1 MVRIARSPGAHL
13 YHYAAYEKMAL
24 RRLASMHATA
34 ETAVDEL
41 LRTNRMVDLYR
52 VVRESIRVGEPGY
65 SIKNL
70 ERFYMPAR
78 TTAVVSGGD
87 SLIIYDRFRETGE
100 SSLLNDLRDYNRDDC
115 LSTFLLRDWPI
126 ERPKEK
132 GRWPPAAE
140 VTTDRSV
147 GEPKDAGQLEREERE
162 RAQAA
167 LEAAL
172 VTDPGAGDA
181 EARQLM

>member
-1 MVRIARSPGAHL
+1 MQEKHAFAELMAFLTKRLARSPSAHL
-13 YHYAAYEKMAL
+13 YHYAPYEKTAL

-34 ETAVDEL
+34 EIAVDEI

-52 VVRESIRVGEPGY
+52 AVREGVRIGEPGY

-87 SLIIYDRFRETGE
+87 SLVIYDRFRETGE

-115 LSTFLLRDWPI
+115 LSTLLLRDWLI
-126 ERPKEK
+126 EHAKK
-132 GRWPPAAE
+132 TGLWPPAANT
-140 VTTDRSV
+140 TTDGSAGRRADKPPCLTILPDT
-147 GEPKDAGQLEREERE
+147 PKSCIIGS
-162 RAQAA
+162 
-167 LEAAL
+167 
-172 VTDPGAGDA
+172 
-181 EARQLM
+181 

>member
-1 MVRIARSPGAHL
+1 
-13 YHYAAYEKMAL
+13 
-24 RRLASMHATA
+24 MHATA

-52 VVRESIRVGEPGY
+52 VVREGVRVGEPGY

-78 TTAVVSGGD
+78 TTAVASGGD
-87 SLIIYDRFRETGE
+87 SLVIYDRFRETGE

-115 LSTFLLRDWPI
+115 LSTLLLRDWLI
-126 ERPKEK
+126 ERAKEV
-132 GRWPPAAE
+132 GQWPPTPEFASE
-140 VTTDRSV
+140 SSV
-147 GEPKDAGQLEREERE
+147 GKSPDKDDGQIEREERE
-162 RAQAA
+162 RAQEA

-172 VTDPGAGDA
+172 ITDPFTISCCFDH
-181 EARQLM
+181 